1 MPLTVVVTRDVENR
15 YRGFLASLMLE
26 VSAGVYVAPDMN
38 AGVRTRLWA
47 VLEGWWATLRR
58 GSVVMIW
65 RDVSASG
72 KLRIETLGTPP
83 RKIVDA
89 DGILLAFR
97 GLQNGKKSDDLTT
110 AL

>member
-1 MPLTVVVTRDVENR
+1 MPLTVVVTRDVESR

-26 VSAGVYVAPDMN
+26 VSAGVYVAPNMS
-38 AGVRTRLWA
+38 AGVRTRVWS
-47 VLEGWWATLRR
+47 VLDEWWETLRR

-65 RDVSASG
+65 RDVSAAG
-72 KLRIETLGTPP
+72 KLRIETLGAPP

-89 DGILLAFR
+89 DGVLLALR
-97 GLQNGKKSDDLTT
+97 GIEDGRNSTP

>member
-26 VSAGVYVAPDMN
+26 VSAGVYVAPDMR
-38 AGVRTRLWA
+38 AGVRTRLWS
-47 VLEGWWATLRR
+47 VLDEWWGTLRH

-65 RDVSASG
+65 RDASAAG
-72 KLRIETLGTPP
+72 KLRIETLGAPP
-83 RKIVDA
+83 REIVDA
-89 DGILLAFR
+89 DGVLLAR
-97 GLQNGKKSDDLTT
+97 RRLEGGTNQAP